1 MQAGVASLSLVGKIT
16 TSAGPD
22 YLIAHGVSD
31 AKAISGKVHEES
43 RLFYSQDGATWSDLE
58 PVTGDEDIAR
68 ISGISGWLSG
78 TPATT
83 YTVEEPVPAPEPVEG
98 EEAAEPPEPLTF
110 EYTEL
115 QRLYLIAFS
124 IIDEVFYV
132 QPKGCTVVAADT
144 TIRFVPSFSPLAY
157 PDKLE
162 SYVHLKAVAPGQKS
176 SELVSLAEDVRGTW
190 ALTFDSFTRV
200 AVVRSL
206 LWPGY
211 AFYYSA
217 ATNTWGKMYSGPG
230 YSNSDLVFML

>member
-132 QPKGCTVVAADT
+132 QPKGCPVVAADT